1 VALERVLRVEKE
13 NAAAMVSAHE
23 DTEAFVQ
30 NITLLGDELATEHQA
45 QEASEREHRA

>member
-13 NAAAMVSAHE
+13 NAAALVSTHE

-30 NITLLGDELATEHQA
+30 NITLLEDELAAERQA